1 MLIDG
6 VNEIVCNEFINQKGR
21 FIGALLAS
29 LRALSVQPV
38 IFSIV
43 KDISGRGVRR
53 AERRYIY
60 IYQNFMFISILYESN
75 FHSVFPRKDLP
86 RLKDVANVINLCD
99 KKVTKHMVS
108 ALILLEFNS
117 IS

>member
-21 FIGALLAS
+21 FLGALLAS
-29 LRALSVQPV
+29 LPALSVQPV

-53 AERRYIY
+53 AERRYM
-60 IYQNFMFISILYESN
+60 YQNFMFISILYESN

-99 KKVTKHMVS
+99 KNVTKHMVS

-117 IS
+117 IP

>member
-1 MLIDG
+1 
-6 VNEIVCNEFINQKGR
+6 
-21 FIGALLAS
+21 
-29 LRALSVQPV
+29 
-38 IFSIV
+38 
-43 KDISGRGVRR
+43 
-53 AERRYIY
+53 
-60 IYQNFMFISILYESN
+60 MFISILYESN

-117 IS
+117 IPYKYYAKSETNELLTIHLE

>member
-1 MLIDG
+1 MSIDG

-21 FIGALLAS
+21 FLGALLAS
-29 LRALSVQPV
+29 LPALSVQPV

-60 IYQNFMFISILYESN
+60 ISKFYVHLHPLRI
-75 FHSVFPRKDLP
+75 
-86 RLKDVANVINLCD
+86 
-99 KKVTKHMVS
+99 
-108 ALILLEFNS
+108 
-117 IS
+117 